1 MCEVGQKNTAR
12 VLDAN
17 QSPMAASKGS
27 DMTVD
32 QHASVRQPID
42 TDHAERAILG
52 GLLLPPEA
60 GVDETARNECLEL
73 PTAAFADARHRT
85 LFRVLKELLAR
96 GPADEILVTYALQK
110 NGHLAA
116 AGGMA
121 YVACLTESCVS
132 PANLPH
138 YAQLLRDSMDV
149 KAMVAEEAKLGH
161 FATCYTPTLEALRN
175 TRPPRLLL
183 SDANDEHGMFPR
195 QHVSLLAARG
205 GTGKSHLTL
214 QLAVSVASGR
224 PFLSTLGGMEGFDGN
239 DVAGNVLLWSA
250 EDGADIV
257 NYRLAKIVRSLNLS
271 DEEAEAALRRIRIQT
286 GPTQLAIAD
295 HRSGTL
301 IPTAA
306 YAHLEELLSRDQWD
320 LIIIDSLAIVG
331 PPEIETH
338 NVQAHSFLRDT
349 LAALAARTRG
359 EPALVLTHHT
369 GKGYQR
375 ERADQDAIRGAS
387 GIVNGAREAWLVG
400 PLPPAEGQ
408 PPLYTLACVKANL
421 QAPSREDVVLTRK
434 PEHGA
439 MLWQATAGDIA
450 AYFAAQDAS
459 KVLSGKR
466 RGNGSHSD
474 PEPKLVDP
482 RILLGKV
489 S

>member
-1 MCEVGQKNTAR
+1 MI
-12 VLDAN
+12 
-17 QSPMAASKGS
+17 
-27 DMTVD
+27 VD
-32 QHASVRQPID
+32 PSASVRQAVD
-42 TDHAERAILG
+42 TDHAERAVLG

-60 GVDETARNECLEL
+60 GVADAARSVCLEL
-73 PTAAFADARHRT
+73 PTAAFADARHRA
-85 LFRVLKELLAR
+85 LFVVLKEFAAG
-96 GPADEILVTYALQK
+96 GPVDEILVTYALQK
-110 NGHLAA
+110 SGRLAE

-121 YVACLTESCVS
+121 YVAGLTDSCVS
-132 PANLPH
+132 PANMPF

-149 KAMVAEEAKLGH
+149 KAIAAEEAKLGH
-161 FATCYTPTLEALRN
+161 FATCYTPTLEAVRK

-224 PFLSTLGGMEGFDGN
+224 PFLSTMGGIGGFEAN
-239 DVAGNVLLWSA
+239 DVTGNVLVWSA

-257 NYRLAKIVRSLNLS
+257 NYRLARIIRSLNLS
-271 DEEAEAALRRIRIQT
+271 DEAAEAAFRRIRIQT
-286 GPTQLAIAD
+286 GPTQLATSD
-295 HRSGTL
+295 QRSGTL

-306 YAHLEELLSRDQWD
+306 YMHLEELLSRDQWD
-320 LIIIDSLAIVG
+320 LVIIDSLAIVG

-466 RGNGSHSD
+466 RSNGSHSD
-474 PEPKLVDP
+474 PEPELVDP

-489 S
+489 N